1 MEIVG
6 DAGATVNFDDPAVI
20 EALEFWISLARDGIH
35 PPGIVNW
42 GTTPEDFLQGQ
53 TAMIWT
59 TTGNLSNI
67 RNNATFEFGVDILPE
82 NRRRGSPTGGGN
94 FYLFADA
101 PEDQQRA
108 AMQLIR
114 YMTRPEQLA
123 AWTIATGYVAPT
135 PDAWETE
142 ALQAYVA
149 DFPAA
154 AVARDQLDY
163 AVRELSTFARGQ
175 VYEVFN
181 DAIQGAIVGDMT
193 PTEAMAHAQAQA
205 DAILAPYR

>member
-1 MEIVG
+1 M
-6 DAGATVNFDDPAVI
+6 
-20 EALEFWISLARDGIH
+20 H

-67 RNNATFEFGVDILPE
+67 RNNAGFDFGVDILPE

-101 PEDQQRA
+101 PEEQQRA

-114 YMTRPEQLA
+114 FMTEPEQLA
-123 AWTIATGYVAPT
+123 RWTIATGYVAPR
-135 PDAWETE
+135 PEAWETE
-142 ALQAYVA
+142 ALQTYV
-149 DFPAA
+149 DGFPEA
-154 AVARDQLDY
+154 AVARDQLQY
-163 AVRELSTFARGQ
+163 AVRELSTYARGQ
-175 VYEVFN
+175 VYEAIN
-181 DAIQGAIVGDMT
+181 DALQGAIVGDMT
-193 PTEAMAHAQAQA
+193 PAEALADAQAQA
-205 DAILAPYR
+205 EIILAPYR